1 MASETADTAVA
12 ESTSEQYGVDWAA
25 GLVGGVVGTVAFGI
39 MLTVMMPD
47 VIEVAI
53 PSMYGLAPPRSGV
66 AGWLVHLGHGAM
78 LGVVFAGL
86 VSVAGLQ
93 GESAG
98 RQVAAGVLYGALVWV
113 VLAAVVMPIWL
124 SGAGSPA
131 NPPLPNFNVMSLV
144 GHLVYGLLL
153 GVVYTAVA
161 GR

>member
-1 MASETADTAVA
+1 MASETAGTTVA
-12 ESTSEQYGVDWAA
+12 ESESEQFGVDWTA
-25 GLVGGVVGTVAFGI
+25 GLVGGVVGTVAFGL
-39 MLTVMMPD
+39 MLTVMMAD

-66 AGWLVHLGHGAM
+66 AGWLVHLGHGAI

-93 GESAG
+93 GQSTG
-98 RQVAAGVLYGALVWV
+98 RQVAAGVLYGALLWV
-113 VLAAVVMPIWL
+113 VLAAIVMPIWL
-124 SGAGSPA
+124 PAVGSPA
-131 NPPLPNFNVMSLV
+131 NPPLPNFNVQSLV

-153 GVVYTAVA
+153 GGVYTAME